1 MVNINKTNVEKLTVG
16 KQTGRY
22 FKDNKQIFCH
32 KVVKELMYFILF
44 QMFGFNIWKT
54 KI

>member
-1 MVNINKTNVEKLTVG
+1 MVNINKIKCRETDSK
-16 KQTGRY
+16 KKTGGD

-44 QMFGFNIWKT
+44 QMFGFKIWKT